1 MSKKNILLLFVL
13 FIVLIFASCAKKV
26 ERIEPDKVV
35 DLSGYWNDTD
45 SRLVSEEMI
54 KDCLSRKWLSD
65 FQIKNSKKPVIIV
78 GKIENNS
85 HEHINSE
92 TFIKDI
98 EKYFVNSQIVK
109 VVASADER
117 TDVRMERI
125 SQQEFASEETRKK
138 LRNEL
143 GADYIMLGSIN
154 TIIDE
159 NSDKQLRYYQV
170 NLELIDIETTEKV
183 WIGEKKI
190 KKIIN

>member
-1 MSKKNILLLFVL
+1 MNKRFLILILFLSLL
-13 FIVLIFASCAKKV
+13 IIFSCSKKV

-54 KDCLSRKWLSD
+54 KDCVLKPWLKN
-65 FQIKNSKKPVIIV
+65 FQEKHNRKPVIIV
-78 GKIENNS
+78 GEIVNKS
-85 HEHINSE
+85 HEHISSG

-98 EKYFVNSQIVK
+98 EKAFINRNIVR

-117 TDVRMERI
+117 KGIRFERI
-125 SQQEFASEETRKK
+125 SQQAFASPETRKK

-143 GADYIMLGSIN
+143 GADFILLGSIN
-154 TIIDE
+154 SIVDE
-159 NSDKQLRYYQV
+159 NKEKQLRFYQI

-183 WIGEKKI
+183 WIGEKEI
-190 KKIIN
+190 KKIIK